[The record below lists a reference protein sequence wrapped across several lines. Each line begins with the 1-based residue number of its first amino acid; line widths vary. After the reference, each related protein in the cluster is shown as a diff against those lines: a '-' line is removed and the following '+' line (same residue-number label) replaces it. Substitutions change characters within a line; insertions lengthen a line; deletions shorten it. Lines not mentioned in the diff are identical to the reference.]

1 MSVLLDTVTLFM
13 LLRRAIYSAFL
24 LMAATACQTI
34 PRVEN
39 RPVGS
44 ALLVADSDGKEVGRV
59 MLYAEGNAATISI
72 ALQGVPAGEYVTFL
86 GRAGN
91 CSTSEASPPADSADQ
106 SPMDLGSLPIVPVG
120 ENGRGTGSAKLA
132 VSSEALRSL
141 VLDADGTSLIVR
153 AGGENDPTGLQRSS
167 SERIACGTL
176 SPIS

>member
-1 MSVLLDTVTLFM
+1 M
-13 LLRRAIYSAFL
+13 LLRRAIYSGFF

-34 PRVEN
+34 PPVEN

-59 MLYAEGNAATISI
+59 MLYAEGSAATISI

-86 GRAGN
+86 ERAGN
-91 CSTSEASPPADSADQ
+91 CSTSKASPPAVSADQ
-106 SPMDLGSLPIVPVG
+106 SPMDLGSLPIIVPVG
-120 ENGRGTGSAKLA
+120 ESGKGTGSAKLA
-132 VSSEALRSL
+132 VSSETLRSL
-141 VLDADGTSLIVR
+141 FFDADGTSLIVR
-153 AGGENDPTGLQRSS
+153 AGGENDPTGLQRIS